1 MPDNSLEEL
10 KDRLGADL
18 RRTRIF
24 GRLGTVLMLLACL
37 ALAGGGLIGV
47 LREGGFFAW
56 AGLIL
61 FALCAVAYGRQ
72 LGIDFGLFMPRRG
85 EAGRPTHVVTISEQG
100 VSCRSRRGGTESV
113 SWVALRQVVLQ
124 AVDFVPVGDVYW
136 LLIGD
141 DGTGCMV
148 PIDAE
153 GADGLLMSLQQRLP
167 GFDNEAVAAAMGM
180 LEGSVQVWQRD
191 PEAGR
196 DGAAAEG
203 PDSVSK

>member
-1 MPDNSLEEL
+1 MPGNSLREL

-18 RRTRIF
+18 RRTKVF
-24 GRLGTVLMLLACL
+24 GRLGTVFMLFACL

-61 FALCAVAYGRQ
+61 FALGAVVYGRQ
-72 LGIDFGLFMPRRG
+72 LGIDFGLIMPRRG
-85 EAGRPTHVVTISEQG
+85 EAGRPTHVVTVTEQG

-124 AVDFVPVGDVYW
+124 AVDRVPVGDVFW

-141 DGTGCMV
+141 DGTGCVV
-148 PIDAE
+148 PMEAE
-153 GADGLLMSLQQRLP
+153 GADALLENMQHRLP
-167 GFDNEAVAAAMGM
+167 GFDNEAVVAAVGM

-191 PEAGR
+191 PEPDE
-196 DGAAAEG
+196 DGAGAEG
-203 PDSVSK
+203 SDGISK